1 MEIKG
6 CVVRFVEKVS
16 KKSGNP
22 YKCLELVLPNGFVK
36 VIFLDQAETYM
47 LNQLQG

>member
-6 CVVRFVEKVS
+6 CVVCFVEKVS

-22 YKCLELVLPNGFVK
+22 YKCLELILPNGFVK
-36 VIFLDQAETYM
+36 VIFLDQAETFM
-47 LNQLQG
+47 ITQLQS